1 VQLHNREW
9 WGVVSAS
16 AINVTRRVG
25 ARRSWIRNH
34 AVSLAFLA
42 PAAIWLLFIVIWP
55 TIDTIRLSLFNE
67 SATKFLGLTNYKTVF
82 STDTI
87 LTAFRNNVIWVLIF
101 PFFVT
106 TIGLI
111 FAVLTERI
119 RWATA
124 FKALVVMPIVFSTTA
139 SALVWATIFDNSP
152 QIGTV
157 NAALLTVS
165 DWFNPPGAYPVST
178 TAGQTV
184 ADLVGSNA
192 RALKSSSL
200 ISLSSARAG
209 GTINI
214 GLEDVSPATLAL
226 LKAQK
231 AVKPQ
236 PMSGAITGV
245 VWRAFSPTD
254 PSNKSAILPGELGLP
269 VLHLALVD
277 TQGSTVATTT
287 TTSSGQY
294 KFSNV
299 GSGKYHVEIVSS
311 NFSSGFTGISWLG
324 GSSLTPVSGMSQ
336 TAQALLSVPLA
347 DMAMIIT
354 YLWIWA
360 GFAMVLIGAGLASLN
375 REVLEA
381 ARIDGAKEWQVFRK
395 VTVPMLSPVLAV
407 VFVTM
412 IINVLK
418 VFDIVLNMAS
428 GSSVNATPTLA
439 VEIYNDGF
447 TGGVHS
453 GVSSAI
459 AVILFLLVTPAMIM
473 NLKRIKGV

>member
-1 VQLHNREW
+1 
-9 WGVVSAS
+9 
-16 AINVTRRVG
+16 
-25 ARRSWIRNH
+25 
-34 AVSLAFLA
+34 LA
-42 PAAIWLLFIVIWP
+42 PAAIWLLFIVVYP
-55 TIDTIRLSLFNE
+55 TIDTVRLSLFNE

-152 QIGTV
+152 QIGAV
-157 NAALLTVS
+157 NAAVLTVS
-165 DWFNPPGAYPVST
+165 DWFNAPGAYPVST
-178 TAGQTV
+178 TAGQSV
-184 ADLVGSNA
+184 ADLVGSNS
-192 RALKSSSL
+192 RAVKDNHLVS
-200 ISLSSARAG
+200 ISSAHAG

-214 GLEDVSPATLAL
+214 GLRDVSPATLTVL
-226 LKAQK
+226 QAQH

-245 VWRAFSPTD
+245 VWRAFSPSAPANTTD
-254 PSNKSAILPGELGLP
+254 ILPGELGLP
-269 VLHLALVD
+269 LLHLALVNA
-277 TQGSTVATTT
+277 QGATVATTT
-287 TTSSGQY
+287 TTTTGQY

-299 GSGKYHVEIVSS
+299 GAGSFVVEIVSS
-311 NFSSGFTGISWLG
+311 NFSAGFTGISWLG
-324 GSSLTPVSGMSQ
+324 GSSLTPVSGLGQ

-381 ARIDGAKEWQVFRK
+381 ARIDGAKEWQVFRR

-459 AVILFLLVTPAMIM
+459 AVVLFLLVTPAMIM

>member
-1 VQLHNREW
+1 
-9 WGVVSAS
+9 VSAS
-16 AINVTRRVG
+16 AINANRPVG
-25 ARRSWIRNH
+25 AHRSWIRAH

-42 PAAIWLLFIVIWP
+42 PAAIWLLFIVVWP

-139 SALVWATIFDNSP
+139 SALVWATLFDNSP
-152 QIGTV
+152 QIGAV
-157 NAALLTVS
+157 NAAVLTVS
-165 DWFNPPGAYPVST
+165 DWFNAPGAYPVST

-184 ADLVGSNA
+184 ADLVGSNS
-192 RALKSSSL
+192 RAGKDNTIVST
-200 ISLSSARAG
+200 SSARAG
-209 GTINI
+209 GMIDI
-214 GLEDVSPATLAL
+214 GLRDVTPATLTL
-226 LKAQK
+226 LKAK
-231 AVKPQ
+231 DAVKPQ

-245 VWRAFSPTD
+245 VWRAFSP
-254 PSNKSAILPGELGLP
+254 SAPTNTKDILPGELGLP
-269 VLHLALVD
+269 LLRLSLVNS
-277 TQGSTVATTT
+277 QGSTVATTT
-287 TTSSGQY
+287 TTTTGQY
-294 KFSNV
+294 KFSDV
-299 GSGKYHVEIVSS
+299 GKGSYLVEVVSS
-311 NFSSGFTGISWLG
+311 NFSAGFTGVSWLG
-324 GSSLTPVSGMSQ
+324 GSSLTPVSGMGQ

-459 AVILFLLVTPAMIM
+459 AVVLFLLVTPAMIM

>member
-1 VQLHNREW
+1 LVNSH
-9 WGVVSAS
+9 
-16 AINVTRRVG
+16 G
-25 ARRSWIRNH
+25 A
-34 AVSLAFLA
+34 
-42 PAAIWLLFIVIWP
+42 
-55 TIDTIRLSLFNE
+55 
-67 SATKFLGLTNYKTVF
+67 
-82 STDTI
+82 
-87 LTAFRNNVIWVLIF
+87 
-101 PFFVT
+101 
-106 TIGLI
+106 
-111 FAVLTERI
+111 
-119 RWATA
+119 
-124 FKALVVMPIVFSTTA
+124 
-139 SALVWATIFDNSP
+139 
-152 QIGTV
+152 
-157 NAALLTVS
+157 
-165 DWFNPPGAYPVST
+165 
-178 TAGQTV
+178 
-184 ADLVGSNA
+184 
-192 RALKSSSL
+192 
-200 ISLSSARAG
+200 
-209 GTINI
+209 
-214 GLEDVSPATLAL
+214 
-226 LKAQK
+226 
-231 AVKPQ
+231 
-236 PMSGAITGV
+236 
-245 VWRAFSPTD
+245 
-254 PSNKSAILPGELGLP
+254 
-269 VLHLALVD
+269 
-277 TQGSTVATTT
+277 TVATTT
-287 TTSSGQY
+287 TTTTGQY

-299 GSGKYHVEIVSS
+299 GAGSYFVELVSS

-324 GSSLTPVSGMSQ
+324 GSSITPVSGLGQ

-381 ARIDGAKEWQVFRK
+381 ARIDGAKEWQVFRR

-459 AVILFLLVTPAMIM
+459 AVVLFLLVLPAMIM

>member
-1 VQLHNREW
+1 M
-9 WGVVSAS
+9 SAS
-16 AINVTRRVG
+16 AINVTRRTG
-25 ARRSWIRNH
+25 APWSWIRQH

-42 PAAIWLLFIVIWP
+42 PAAIWLLFIVVWP
-55 TIDTIRLSLFNE
+55 TIDTVRLSLFNE

-106 TIGLI
+106 TFGLI

-124 FKALVVMPIVFSTTA
+124 FKALIVMPIVFSTTA

-152 QIGTV
+152 QIGAV
-157 NAALLTVS
+157 NAFALTVS

-184 ADLVGSNA
+184 ADLVGSDS
-192 RALKSSSL
+192 RALKNGSL
-200 ISLSSARAG
+200 ISTSSARAG
-209 GTINI
+209 GMIDI
-214 GLEDVSPATLAL
+214 GLRDIAPATLTV
-226 LKAQK
+226 LKAK
-231 AVKPQ
+231 DALKPQ
-236 PMSGAITGV
+236 PISGAITGV
-245 VWRAFSPTD
+245 VWRAFSP
-254 PSNKSAILPGELGLP
+254 SAPTNSKDILPGELGLP
-269 VLHLALVD
+269 LLRLSLVNSA
-277 TQGSTVATTT
+277 GASVATTT
-287 TTSSGQY
+287 TTTTGQY

-299 GSGKYHVEIVSS
+299 GSGKYYVEIVSS

-324 GSSLTPVSGMSQ
+324 GSSITPVSGLNQ

-347 DMAMIIT
+347 DIAMIIC

-381 ARIDGAKEWQVFRK
+381 ARIDGAKEWQVFRR
-395 VTVPMLSPVLAV
+395 VTVPMLAPVLAV

-459 AVILFLLVTPAMIM
+459 AVILFLLVLPAMIM

>member
-1 VQLHNREW
+1 
-9 WGVVSAS
+9 VSAS

-25 ARRSWIRNH
+25 AHRSWIRKH

-55 TIDTIRLSLFNE
+55 TIDTVRLSLFNE

-106 TIGLI
+106 TFGLI

-124 FKALVVMPIVFSTTA
+124 FKALIVMPIVFSTTA

-152 QIGTV
+152 QIGAV
-157 NAALLTVS
+157 NAAALTIS

-178 TAGQTV
+178 TAGQSV
-184 ADLVGSNA
+184 ADLVGSDS
-192 RALKSSSL
+192 RAQKNSTI
-200 ISLSSARAG
+200 ISTSSARAG
-209 GTINI
+209 GMIDI
-214 GLEDVSPATLAL
+214 GLRDVTPATLTV

-236 PMSGAITGV
+236 PISGAVTGV
-245 VWRAFSPTD
+245 VWRAFSP
-254 PSNKSAILPGELGLP
+254 SAPTNTKDILPGELGLP
-269 VLHLALVD
+269 LLRLSLMNSKGA
-277 TQGSTVATTT
+277 TVATTT
-287 TTSSGQY
+287 TTTSGQY
-294 KFSNV
+294 KFSDV
-299 GSGKYHVEIVSS
+299 GSGKYFVELVSS
-311 NFSSGFTGISWLG
+311 NFSSGFTGVSWLG
-324 GSSLTPVSGMSQ
+324 GSSLTPVSGLNQ

-381 ARIDGAKEWQVFRK
+381 ARIDGAKEWQVFRR

-459 AVILFLLVTPAMIM
+459 AVILFLLVTPAMIL

>member
-1 VQLHNREW
+1 
-9 WGVVSAS
+9 VSAS
-16 AINVTRRVG
+16 TINVTKRAG
-25 ARRSWIRNH
+25 AHRSWIRRH

-42 PAAIWLLFIVIWP
+42 PAAIWLLFVVVWP
-55 TIDTIRLSLFNE
+55 TIDTVRLSLFNE

-106 TIGLI
+106 TFGLI

-124 FKALVVMPIVFSTTA
+124 FKALIVMPIVFSTTA

-152 QIGTV
+152 QIGAV
-157 NAALLTVS
+157 NAAALTIS
-165 DWFNPPGAYPVST
+165 DWFNAPGAYPVST

-184 ADLVGSNA
+184 ASLVGSDS
-192 RALKSSSL
+192 RALKNNTIISTSST
-200 ISLSSARAG
+200 RAG
-209 GTINI
+209 GMINI
-214 GLEDVSPATLAL
+214 GLRDVSPTTLTV

-231 AVKPQ
+231 ALKPQ
-236 PMSGAITGV
+236 PISGAVTGV
-245 VWRAFSPTD
+245 VWRAFSPTAPTNTKD
-254 PSNKSAILPGELGLP
+254 ILPGELGLP
-269 VLHLALVD
+269 LLRLSLVNS
-277 TQGSTVATTT
+277 QGATVATTT
-287 TTSSGQY
+287 TTTSGQY

-299 GSGKYHVEIVSS
+299 GSGKFSVEIVSS

-324 GSSLTPVSGMSQ
+324 GSSITPVSGLNQ

-381 ARIDGAKEWQVFRK
+381 ARIDGAKEWQVFRR

-459 AVILFLLVTPAMIM
+459 AVVLFLLVTPAMIM

>member
-1 VQLHNREW
+1 M
-9 WGVVSAS
+9 SAS
-16 AINVTRRVG
+16 VINVVRRPG
-25 ARRSWIRNH
+25 AHRSWIREH

-42 PAAIWLLFIVIWP
+42 PAAIWLLFIVVWP
-55 TIDTIRLSLFNE
+55 TIDTVRLSLFNE

-106 TIGLI
+106 TLGLI

-152 QIGTV
+152 QIGAV
-157 NAALLTVS
+157 NAAALAVS
-165 DWFNPPGAYPVST
+165 DWFNPPGAYPIST

-184 ADLVGSNA
+184 SDLVGSNS
-192 RALKSSSL
+192 RAEKNSTIRS
-200 ISLSSARAG
+200 ITSARAG
-209 GTINI
+209 GMIDI
-214 GLEDVSPATLAL
+214 GLRDVSPATLTI
-226 LKAQK
+226 LKAQS

-236 PMSGAITGV
+236 PISGAITGV
-245 VWRAFSPTD
+245 VWRAFSPTAPTND
-254 PSNKSAILPGELGLP
+254 KTILPGELGLP
-269 VLHLALVD
+269 LLRLALVNA
-277 TQGSTVATTT
+277 QGSTVATTT
-287 TTSSGQY
+287 TTTSGQY

-299 GSGKYHVEIVSS
+299 GKGSYSVELVSS

-324 GSSLTPVSGMSQ
+324 GSSLTPVSGLGQ

-360 GFAMVLIGAGLASLN
+360 GFAMVLIAAGLASLN

-459 AVILFLLVTPAMIM
+459 AVVLFLLVTPAMIM

>member
-1 VQLHNREW
+1 MSGSTINISSR
-9 WGVVSAS
+9 GSAH
-16 AINVTRRVG
+16 RP
-25 ARRSWIRNH
+25 WIRAH

-42 PAAIWLLFIVIWP
+42 PAAIWLLFVVIWP
-55 TIDTIRLSLFNE
+55 TIDTVRLSLFNE
-67 SATKFLGLTNYKTVF
+67 SATKFLGLANYKTVF

-106 TIGLI
+106 VLGLI

-124 FKALVVMPIVFSTTA
+124 FKALIVMPIVFSTTA

-152 QIGTV
+152 QIGAV
-157 NAALLTVS
+157 NAAVLTVS
-165 DWFNPPGAYPVST
+165 DWFNSPGAYPVST

-192 RALKSSSL
+192 HATKNSTIVSN
-200 ISLSSARAG
+200 SSARADG
-209 GTINI
+209 IINI

-226 LKAQK
+226 LKAQA
-231 AVKPQ
+231 AVTPQ
-236 PMSGAITGV
+236 PVSGAITGV
-245 VWRAFSPTD
+245 VWRAFSPTN
-254 PSNKSAILPGELGLP
+254 PTNKTDVLPGELGLP
-269 VLHLALVD
+269 ILRLSLLNA
-277 TQGSTVATTT
+277 QGASVASTTT
-287 TTSSGQY
+287 MANGQY
-294 KFSNV
+294 KFANV
-299 GSGKYHVEIVSS
+299 GTGSYSVQVDSS
-311 NFSSGFTGISWLG
+311 NFSAGFTGISWLG
-324 GSSLTPVSGMSQ
+324 GSSLTPVSGLGQ

-381 ARIDGAKEWQVFRK
+381 ARIDGAKEWQVFRR
-395 VTVPMLSPVLAV
+395 VTVPMLAPVLAV

-459 AVILFLLVTPAMIM
+459 AVILFLLVLPAMIM

>member
-1 VQLHNREW
+1 M
-9 WGVVSAS
+9 SDS
-16 AINVTRRVG
+16 AIKLKIRTSG
-25 ARRSWIRNH
+25 HRSWIRQH

-42 PAAIWLLFIVIWP
+42 PAAIWLLFIVIYP

-67 SATKFLGLTNYKTVF
+67 SATKFLGLSNYKTVF

-106 TIGLI
+106 VLGLI

-124 FKALVVMPIVFSTTA
+124 FKALIVMPIVFSTTA

-152 QIGTV
+152 NIGAV
-157 NAALLTVS
+157 NAALLTAS
-165 DWFNPPGAYPVST
+165 DWFNAPGAYPVST
-178 TAGQTV
+178 AAGQSV
-184 ADLVGSNA
+184 AGLVGSDAHAQKNNTI
-192 RALKSSSL
+192 
-200 ISLSSARAG
+200 ISNSSARAG

-214 GLEDVSPATLAL
+214 GLEDVSPATLTL
-226 LKAQK
+226 LNAQD

-245 VWRAFSPTD
+245 VWRAFSPSDPTNKTD
-254 PSNKSAILPGELGLP
+254 ILPSELGLP
-269 VLHLALVD
+269 LVRLSLVNSS
-277 TQGSTVATTT
+277 GASVASTTT
-287 TTSSGQY
+287 TTTGQY
-294 KFSNV
+294 IFSNV
-299 GSGKYHVEIVSS
+299 GAGSYYVELTSS
-311 NFSSGFTGISWLG
+311 NFSAGFTGISWLG
-324 GSSLTPVSGMSQ
+324 GSSLTPVSGLNQ

-347 DMAMIIT
+347 DLAMIIA

-381 ARIDGAKEWQVFRK
+381 ARIDGAKEWQVFRR

-407 VFVTM
+407 VLVTM

-459 AVILFLLVTPAMIM
+459 AVILFLLVLPAMIM

>member
-1 VQLHNREW
+1 MS
-9 WGVVSAS
+9 VSTIS
-16 AINVTRRVG
+16 AKSRTNG
-25 ARRSWIRNH
+25 HRSWIRQH

-42 PAAIWLLFIVIWP
+42 PAAIWMLFIVIYP
-55 TIDTIRLSLFNE
+55 TIDTFRLSLFNE

-106 TIGLI
+106 TFGLI
-111 FAVLTERI
+111 FAVLSERI
-119 RWATA
+119 RWSTA
-124 FKALVVMPIVFSTTA
+124 FKALIVMPIVFSTTA

-152 QIGTV
+152 QIGAV
-157 NAALLTVS
+157 NAAVLAVS
-165 DWFNPPGAYPVST
+165 DWFNAPGAYPVST

-184 ADLVGSNA
+184 GGLIGSNA
-192 RALKSSSL
+192 HLKKNSSIVSNA
-200 ISLSSARAG
+200 SARAG

-214 GLEDVSPATLAL
+214 GLEDVSPTTLAL
-226 LKAQK
+226 LKAQD

-236 PMSGAITGV
+236 PISGAIDGV

-254 PSNKSAILPGELGLP
+254 LGNKTDVLPGELGLP
-269 VLHLALVD
+269 LLRLSLVNA
-277 TQGSTVATTT
+277 QGATVSTTT
-287 TTSSGQY
+287 TTTTGQY

-299 GSGKYHVEIVSS
+299 GKGSYHVEIVSS
-311 NFSSGFTGISWLG
+311 NFSSGFTGVSWLG
-324 GSSLTPVSGMSQ
+324 GSSLTPVSGLGQ
-336 TAQALLSVPLA
+336 TEQALLSVPLA

-395 VTVPMLSPVLAV
+395 VTVPMLAPVLAV

-412 IINVLK
+412 VINVLK

-459 AVILFLLVTPAMIM
+459 AVILFLLVVPAMIM

>member
-1 VQLHNREW
+1 M
-9 WGVVSAS
+9 SAS
-16 AINVTRRVG
+16 AINVTRRPG
-25 ARRSWIRNH
+25 AHRSWIRRH

-42 PAAIWLLFIVIWP
+42 PAAIWLLFIVVWP
-55 TIDTIRLSLFNE
+55 TIDTVRLSLFNE

-152 QIGTV
+152 QIGAV
-157 NAALLTVS
+157 NAAALTIS

-184 ADLVGSNA
+184 ADLVGSNS
-192 RALKSSSL
+192 RAAKNST
-200 ISLSSARAG
+200 IESLSSAKAG
-209 GTINI
+209 GMINI
-214 GLEDVSPATLAL
+214 GLRDVTPATLTV

-245 VWRAFSPTD
+245 VWRAFSP
-254 PSNKSAILPGELGLP
+254 SAPTNTKDILPGELGLP
-269 VLHLALVD
+269 QLRLSLVNA
-277 TQGSTVATTT
+277 QGAIVASTTT
-287 TTSSGQY
+287 TTSGQY

-299 GSGKYHVEIVSS
+299 GSGMYFVELVSS

-324 GSSLTPVSGMSQ
+324 GSSLTPVSGLNQ

-360 GFAMVLIGAGLASLN
+360 GFAMVLIAAGLASLN

-381 ARIDGAKEWQVFRK
+381 ARIDGAKEWQVFRR

-459 AVILFLLVTPAMIM
+459 AVILFLLVLPAMIM

>member
-1 VQLHNREW
+1 M
-9 WGVVSAS
+9 
-16 AINVTRRVG
+16 VG
-25 ARRSWIRNH
+25 AVSGSTVNINKRGGAHRPWIRAH

-42 PAAIWLLFIVIWP
+42 PGAIWMLFIVIYP

-152 QIGTV
+152 QIGAV
-157 NAALLTVS
+157 NAAVLTVS

-184 ADLVGSNA
+184 AELAGSNA
-192 RALKSSSL
+192 HAEKNNSIVSV
-200 ISLSSARAG
+200 SSARAG

-214 GLEDVSPATLAL
+214 GLEDVSPTTLAL
-226 LKAQK
+226 LKAQD

-245 VWRAFSPTD
+245 VWP
-254 PSNKSAILPGELGLP
+254 ILRLS
-269 VLHLALVD
+269 LVNSR
-277 TQGSTVATTT
+277 GVNVASTTT
-287 TTSSGQY
+287 TTSGQY

-299 GSGKYHVEIVSS
+299 GTGSYFVELVSS

-324 GSSLTPVSGMSQ
+324 GSSLTPVSGLGQ
-336 TAQALLSVPLA
+336 TEQALLSIPLA

-381 ARIDGAKEWQVFRK
+381 ARIDGAKEWQVFRR
-395 VTVPMLSPVLAV
+395 VTVPMLAPVLAV
-407 VFVTM
+407 VLVTM

-428 GSSVNATPTLA
+428 GASVNATPTLA

-459 AVILFLLVTPAMIM
+459 AVILFLLVLPAMIM

>member
-1 VQLHNREW
+1 
-9 WGVVSAS
+9 VSAS
-16 AINVTRRVG
+16 AINATRRVG
-25 ARRSWIRNH
+25 SHRSWIRQH

-42 PAAIWLLFIVIWP
+42 PAAIWLLFIVVYP

-152 QIGTV
+152 QIGAV
-157 NAALLTVS
+157 NAAALTVS

-184 ADLVGSNA
+184 SDLVGSNS
-192 RALKSSSL
+192 RVVKNSSI
-200 ISLSSARAG
+200 ISTSSARAG
-209 GTINI
+209 GTIDI
-214 GLEDVSPATLAL
+214 GLRDVSPATLTL

-231 AVKPQ
+231 AVKPH
-236 PMSGAITGV
+236 PMSGDITGV
-245 VWRAFSPTD
+245 VWRAFSPSAPTD
-254 PSNKSAILPGELGLP
+254 DKDILPGELGLP
-269 VLHLALVD
+269 LLHLALVNS
-277 TQGSTVATTT
+277 QGSTVATTT
-287 TTSSGQY
+287 TTTSGQY

-299 GSGKYHVEIVSS
+299 GSGAYFVELTSN

-324 GSSLTPVSGMSQ
+324 GSSLTPVSGLNQ

-347 DMAMIIT
+347 DIAMIIT

-381 ARIDGAKEWQVFRK
+381 ARIDGAKEWQVFRR

-459 AVILFLLVTPAMIM
+459 AVVLFLLVLPAMIM

>member
-1 VQLHNREW
+1 MRTGGHRP
-9 WGVVSAS
+9 
-16 AINVTRRVG
+16 
-25 ARRSWIRNH
+25 WIREH

-42 PAAIWLLFIVIWP
+42 PAAIWLFFIVIWP
-55 TIDTIRLSLFNE
+55 TIDTVRLSLFNE
-67 SATKFLGLTNYKTVF
+67 SATKFLGLANYKTVF

-106 TIGLI
+106 TLGLI

-124 FKALVVMPIVFSTTA
+124 FKALIVMPIVFSTTA

-152 QIGTV
+152 QTGVV
-157 NAALLTVS
+157 NAAVLAVS

-178 TAGQTV
+178 AAGQTV
-184 ADLVGSNA
+184 TDLVGSDAHAEKNG
-192 RALKSSSL
+192 SIVST
-200 ISLSSARAG
+200 SSARAG
-209 GTINI
+209 GTLNI
-214 GLEDVSPATLAL
+214 GLVDVSPTTLAL
-226 LKAQK
+226 LKAQD
-231 AVKPQ
+231 AVEPQ
-236 PMSGAITGV
+236 PTSGAITGV
-245 VWRAFSPTD
+245 VWRAFSPSDPTNKTD
-254 PSNKSAILPGELGLP
+254 ILPGELGLP
-269 VLHLALVD
+269 ILRLSLVNSH
-277 TQGSTVATTT
+277 GATVATATTT
-287 TTSSGQY
+287 TKGQY
-294 KFSNV
+294 EFSNV
-299 GSGKYHVEIVSS
+299 GTGAYHVELASS

-324 GSSLTPVSGMSQ
+324 GSSLTPVSGLSQ
-336 TAQALLSVPLA
+336 TAQSLLSVPLA

-395 VTVPMLSPVLAV
+395 VTVPMLAPVLAV

-428 GSSVNATPTLA
+428 GASVNATPTLA

-459 AVILFLLVTPAMIM
+459 AVILFLLVLPAMIM

>member
-1 VQLHNREW
+1 
-9 WGVVSAS
+9 VSAS
-16 AINVTRRVG
+16 AINVTRPVG
-25 ARRSWIRNH
+25 GRRSWIRRH

-42 PAAIWLLFIVIWP
+42 PAAIWLLFIVVWP
-55 TIDTIRLSLFNE
+55 TIDTVRLSLFNE

-106 TIGLI
+106 TLGLI

-124 FKALVVMPIVFSTTA
+124 FKALIVMPIVFSTTA

-152 QIGTV
+152 QIGAV
-157 NAALLTVS
+157 NAAALTIS
-165 DWFNPPGAYPVST
+165 DWFNAPGAYPVST

-184 ADLVGSNA
+184 ADLVGSNS
-192 RALKSSSL
+192 RAEKNSTILSL
-200 ISLSSARAG
+200 ASARAG
-209 GTINI
+209 GTIDI
-214 GLEDVSPATLAL
+214 GLRDITPATLTV

-236 PMSGAITGV
+236 PMAGAITGV
-245 VWRAFSPTD
+245 VWRAFSPTAPTNTKD
-254 PSNKSAILPGELGLP
+254 ILPGELGLP
-269 VLHLALVD
+269 LLRLSLVN
-277 TQGSTVATTT
+277 STGASVATTT
-287 TTSSGQY
+287 TTTSGQY

-299 GSGKYHVEIVSS
+299 GKGQYQVEIVSS
-311 NFSSGFTGISWLG
+311 NFSAGFTGISWLG
-324 GSSLTPVSGMSQ
+324 GSSLTPVSGLNQ

-347 DMAMIIT
+347 DMAMIIC

-381 ARIDGAKEWQVFRK
+381 ARIDGAKEWQVFRR

-459 AVILFLLVTPAMIM
+459 AVILFLLVTPAMIL

>member
-1 VQLHNREW
+1 MRTSGNHR
-9 WGVVSAS
+9 
-16 AINVTRRVG
+16 
-25 ARRSWIRNH
+25 WIREH
-34 AVSLAFLA
+34 AISLAFLA
-42 PAAIWLLFIVIWP
+42 PAAIWLLFIVVWP
-55 TIDTIRLSLFNE
+55 TIDTVRLSLFNE

-82 STDTI
+82 STDAI

-106 TIGLI
+106 FLGLI

-124 FKALVVMPIVFSTTA
+124 FKALIVMPIVFSTTA

-152 QIGTV
+152 QIGAV
-157 NAALLTVS
+157 NAAVLTVS
-165 DWFNPPGAYPVST
+165 DWFNPPGAYPVSAA
-178 TAGQTV
+178 AGQTV

-192 RALKSSSL
+192 HAKKNGSIVSN
-200 ISLSSARAG
+200 SSAQAG
-209 GTINI
+209 GMINI
-214 GLEDVSPATLAL
+214 GLEDVSPATLSL
-226 LKAQK
+226 LKAQD
-231 AVKPQ
+231 AVTPQ

-245 VWRAFSPTD
+245 VWRAFSPSEPTNKTD
-254 PSNKSAILPGELGLP
+254 VLPGELGLP
-269 VLHLALVD
+269 LLRLSLVNS
-277 TQGSTVATTT
+277 QNESVATTT
-287 TTSSGQY
+287 TTTSGQY
-294 KFSNV
+294 IFSNV
-299 GSGKYHVEIVSS
+299 GTGSYSVEIVSS

-324 GSSLTPVSGMSQ
+324 GGSITPVSGLGQ

-347 DMAMIIT
+347 DIAMIIT

-381 ARIDGAKEWQVFRK
+381 ARIDGAKEWQVFRR
-395 VTVPMLSPVLAV
+395 VTVPMLAPVLAV

-428 GSSVNATPTLA
+428 GASVNATPTLA
-439 VEIYNDGF
+439 VQIYNDGF
-447 TGGVHS
+447 TGGIHS

-459 AVILFLLVTPAMIM
+459 AVILFLLVLPAMIM

>member
-1 VQLHNREW
+1 M
-9 WGVVSAS
+9 SAS
-16 AINVTRRVG
+16 VINVERRPS
-25 ARRSWIRNH
+25 AHRSWIHEH

-42 PAAIWLLFIVIWP
+42 PAAIWLLFIVVYP
-55 TIDTIRLSLFNE
+55 TIDTVRLSLFNE

-152 QIGTV
+152 QIGAV
-157 NAALLTVS
+157 NAAALTVS

-184 ADLVGSNA
+184 ADLVGSNS
-192 RALKSSSL
+192 RAEKNSSIVS
-200 ISLSSARAG
+200 ISSARAG
-209 GTINI
+209 GMIDM
-214 GLEDVSPATLAL
+214 GMRDVSPATLTV
-226 LKAQK
+226 LKAQA

-245 VWRAFSPTD
+245 VWRAFSPTAPTNTKD
-254 PSNKSAILPGELGLP
+254 ILPGELGLP
-269 VLHLALVD
+269 LLRLSLVSA
-277 TQGSTVATTT
+277 QGATVATTT
-287 TTSSGQY
+287 TTTTGQY
-294 KFSNV
+294 KFANV
-299 GSGKYHVEIVSS
+299 GSGSYYVELVSS

-324 GSSLTPVSGMSQ
+324 GSSLTPVSGLGQ

-381 ARIDGAKEWQVFRK
+381 ARIDGAKEWQVFRR

-459 AVILFLLVTPAMIM
+459 AVVLFLLVLPAMIM

>member
-1 VQLHNREW
+1 M
-9 WGVVSAS
+9 SAS
-16 AINVTRRVG
+16 VINVTRRAG
-25 ARRSWIRNH
+25 AHRSWIRRH

-42 PAAIWLLFIVIWP
+42 PAAIWLLFIVVWP
-55 TIDTIRLSLFNE
+55 TIDTVRLSLFNE

-106 TIGLI
+106 TFGLI

-124 FKALVVMPIVFSTTA
+124 FKALIVMPIVFSTTA

-152 QIGTV
+152 QIGAV
-157 NAALLTVS
+157 NAAALTVS
-165 DWFNPPGAYPVST
+165 DWFNAPGAYPVST

-184 ADLVGSNA
+184 ADLVGSDS
-192 RALKSSSL
+192 RFQKSGNSI
-200 ISLSSARAG
+200 ISTSSARAG
-209 GTINI
+209 GMIDI
-214 GLEDVSPATLAL
+214 GLRDVSPTTLTV

-231 AVKPQ
+231 ALKPQ

-245 VWRAFSPTD
+245 VWRAFSPTAPTNTKD
-254 PSNKSAILPGELGLP
+254 ILAGRARSSSPSPVAGER
-269 VLHLALVD
+269 
-277 TQGSTVATTT
+277 
-287 TTSSGQY
+287 SGRDRRDDDHDDVWSVQICQC
-294 KFSNV
+294 
-299 GSGKYHVEIVSS
+299 GSGKYFVELTSS
-311 NFSSGFTGISWLG
+311 NFSAGLPESLARWQLPDAGVGVEPDGPGTALG
-324 GSSLTPVSGMSQ
+324 TPRRHGDDH
-336 TAQALLSVPLA
+336 LLLA
-347 DMAMIIT
+347 D
-354 YLWIWA
+354 L
-360 GFAMVLIGAGLASLN
+360 GRVCDGADRRRLASLN
-375 REVLEA
+375 REVLKA
-381 ARIDGAKEWQVFRK
+381 ARIDGAKEWQVFRR

-439 VEIYNDGF
+439 VEIYNEGF
-447 TGGVHS
+447 HRRCSLLGVECHRGHS
-453 GVSSAI
+453 SSYWS
-459 AVILFLLVTPAMIM
+459 LP
-473 NLKRIKGV
+473 R

>member
-1 VQLHNREW
+1 MQLHNREW
-9 WGVVSAS
+9 WGAVSAS
-16 AINVTRRVG
+16 VINVTRRVG

-192 RALKSSSL
+192 RAEKNSSL
-200 ISLSSARAG
+200 VSLSSARAG

-254 PSNKSAILPGELGLP
+254 PTDKTAVLPGELGLP
-269 VLHLALVD
+269 VLHLSLVNS
-277 TQGSTVATTT
+277 QGSSVATTT
-287 TTSSGQY
+287 TTTSGQY

-299 GSGKYHVEIVSS
+299 GSGKYHVEVASS

-459 AVILFLLVTPAMIM
+459 AVILFLLVTPAMIG

>member
-1 VQLHNREW
+1 M
-9 WGVVSAS
+9 SAS

-25 ARRSWIRNH
+25 AHRSWIRKH

-55 TIDTIRLSLFNE
+55 TIDTVRLSLFNE

-106 TIGLI
+106 TFGLI

-124 FKALVVMPIVFSTTA
+124 FKALIVMPIVFSTTA

-152 QIGTV
+152 QIGAV
-157 NAALLTVS
+157 NAAALTIS

-178 TAGQTV
+178 TAGQSV
-184 ADLVGSNA
+184 ADLVGSDS
-192 RALKSSSL
+192 RAQKNSTI
-200 ISLSSARAG
+200 ISTSSARAG
-209 GTINI
+209 GMIDI
-214 GLEDVSPATLAL
+214 GLRDVTPATLTV

-236 PMSGAITGV
+236 PISGAITGV
-245 VWRAFSPTD
+245 VWRAFSP
-254 PSNKSAILPGELGLP
+254 SAPTNTKDILPGELGLP
-269 VLHLALVD
+269 LLRLSLVNS
-277 TQGSTVATTT
+277 QGASVATTT
-287 TTSSGQY
+287 TTTSGQY

-299 GSGKYHVEIVSS
+299 GSGKYFVELVSS

-324 GSSLTPVSGMSQ
+324 GSSLTPVTGLNQ

-381 ARIDGAKEWQVFRK
+381 ARIDGAKEWQVFRR

-459 AVILFLLVTPAMIM
+459 AVILFLLVTPAMIL

>member
-1 VQLHNREW
+1 MV
-9 WGVVSAS
+9 GAVSVS
-16 AINVTRRVG
+16 TINATRRVG
-25 ARRSWIRNH
+25 AHRSWIRGH
-34 AVSLAFLA
+34 AVSLAFLL
-42 PAAIWLLFIVIWP
+42 PAAIWLLFIVVWP
-55 TIDTIRLSLFNE
+55 TIDTVRLSLFNE

-152 QIGTV
+152 QIGAV
-157 NAALLTVS
+157 NAAALAVS
-165 DWFNPPGAYPVST
+165 DWFNAPGAYPVST

-184 ADLVGSNA
+184 ADLVGSNS
-192 RALKSSSL
+192 RAEKNSTIRS
-200 ISLSSARAG
+200 ISSARADG
-209 GTINI
+209 MINI
-214 GLEDVSPATLAL
+214 GLRDITPATLTV
-226 LKAQK
+226 LKAQA

-236 PMSGAITGV
+236 AMSGAITGV
-245 VWRAFSPTD
+245 VWRAFSPTAPTND
-254 PSNKSAILPGELGLP
+254 KAILPGELGLP
-269 VLHLALVD
+269 LLRLSLVNA
-277 TQGSTVATTT
+277 QGATVASTTT
-287 TTSSGQY
+287 TTSGQY
-294 KFSNV
+294 KFSDV
-299 GSGKYHVEIVSS
+299 GTGSYFVELASS
-311 NFSSGFTGISWLG
+311 NFSAGFTGISWLG
-324 GSSLTPVSGMSQ
+324 GSSLTPVSGLNQ

-360 GFAMVLIGAGLASLN
+360 GFAMVLIAAGLASLN

-381 ARIDGAKEWQVFRK
+381 ARIDGAKEWQVFRR

-459 AVILFLLVTPAMIM
+459 AVVLFLLVTPAMIM

>member
-1 VQLHNREW
+1 M
-9 WGVVSAS
+9 SAS
-16 AINVTRRVG
+16 VINVTRP
-25 ARRSWIRNH
+25 ARAHRSWIRRH

-42 PAAIWLLFIVIWP
+42 PAAIWLVFIVIWP
-55 TIDTIRLSLFNE
+55 TIDTVRLSLFNE

-106 TIGLI
+106 TFGLI

-124 FKALVVMPIVFSTTA
+124 FKALIVMPIVFSTTA

-152 QIGTV
+152 QIGAV
-157 NAALLTVS
+157 NAAALTIS
-165 DWFNPPGAYPVST
+165 DWFNAPGAYPVST

-184 ADLVGSNA
+184 ADLVGSNS
-192 RALKSSSL
+192 RFEKTSNSL
-200 ISLSSARAG
+200 ISTSSARAG
-209 GTINI
+209 GMIDI
-214 GLEDVSPATLAL
+214 GLRDISPATLTV

-231 AVKPQ
+231 ALKPQ
-236 PMSGAITGV
+236 PMSGSITGV
-245 VWRAFSPTD
+245 VWRAFSPTAPTD
-254 PSNKSAILPGELGLP
+254 SKDILPGELGLP
-269 VLHLALVD
+269 LLRLSLVNA
-277 TQGSTVATTT
+277 QGASVASTTT
-287 TTSSGQY
+287 TTSGQY

-299 GSGKYHVEIVSS
+299 GSGKYSVEIVSS

-324 GSSLTPVSGMSQ
+324 GSSITPVSGLNQ

-347 DMAMIIT
+347 DIAMIIC

-381 ARIDGAKEWQVFRK
+381 ARIDGAKEWQVFRR

-459 AVILFLLVTPAMIM
+459 AVILFLLVLPAMIM

>member
-1 VQLHNREW
+1 M
-9 WGVVSAS
+9 SAS
-16 AINVTRRVG
+16 VINVTRRPG
-25 ARRSWIRNH
+25 GPRTWIRRH

-42 PAAIWLLFIVIWP
+42 PAAIWLIFIVVWP

-106 TIGLI
+106 TFGLI

-124 FKALVVMPIVFSTTA
+124 FKALIVMPIVFSTTA

-152 QIGTV
+152 QIGAV
-157 NAALLTVS
+157 NAAALTIS
-165 DWFNPPGAYPVST
+165 DWFNAPGAYPVST

-184 ADLVGSNA
+184 ADLVGSNS
-192 RALKSSSL
+192 RAVKNTSL
-200 ISLSSARAG
+200 ISLSTAKAG
-209 GTINI
+209 GMIDI
-214 GLEDVSPATLAL
+214 GLRDISPATLTV

-236 PMSGAITGV
+236 PMSGDITGV
-245 VWRAFSPTD
+245 VWRAFSPTAPTNSKD
-254 PSNKSAILPGELGLP
+254 ILPGELGLP
-269 VLHLALVD
+269 LLRLSLVNA
-277 TQGSTVATTT
+277 QGASVASTTT
-287 TTSSGQY
+287 TTSGQY

-299 GSGKYHVEIVSS
+299 GTGKYSVEIVPS
-311 NFSSGFTGISWLG
+311 NFSAGFTGISWLG
-324 GSSLTPVSGMSQ
+324 GSSLTPVSGLNQ

-347 DMAMIIT
+347 DIAMIIC

-381 ARIDGAKEWQVFRK
+381 ARIDGAKEWQVFRR

-459 AVILFLLVTPAMIM
+459 AVILFLLVTPAMIL

>member
-1 VQLHNREW
+1 M
-9 WGVVSAS
+9 SAS
-16 AINVTRRVG
+16 TINATRRAG
-25 ARRSWIRNH
+25 AHRSWIRQH

-42 PAAIWLLFIVIWP
+42 PAAIWLLFIVVWP
-55 TIDTIRLSLFNE
+55 AIDTVRLSLFNE

-106 TIGLI
+106 TFGLI

-124 FKALVVMPIVFSTTA
+124 FKALIVMPIVFSTTA

-152 QIGTV
+152 QIGAV
-157 NAALLTVS
+157 NAAALTIS

-178 TAGQTV
+178 TAGESV
-184 ADLVGSNA
+184 ANLVGSDS
-192 RALKSSSL
+192 RAEKNSTI
-200 ISLSSARAG
+200 ISTSAARAG
-209 GTINI
+209 GMINI
-214 GLEDVSPATLAL
+214 GLRDVSPATLTV

-236 PMSGAITGV
+236 PISGAITGV
-245 VWRAFSPTD
+245 VWRAFSP
-254 PSNKSAILPGELGLP
+254 SAPTNTKDILPGELGLP
-269 VLHLALVD
+269 LLRLSLVNSR
-277 TQGSTVATTT
+277 GATVATTT
-287 TTSSGQY
+287 TTTSGQY

-299 GSGKYHVEIVSS
+299 GSGKYFVELVSS

-324 GSSLTPVSGMSQ
+324 GSSITPVSGLNQ

-347 DMAMIIT
+347 DIAMIIT

-381 ARIDGAKEWQVFRK
+381 ARIDGAKEWQVFRR

-459 AVILFLLVTPAMIM
+459 AVILFLLVTPAMIL

>member
-1 VQLHNREW
+1 M
-9 WGVVSAS
+9 STS
-16 AINVTRRVG
+16 AINANRRPGVH
-25 ARRSWIRNH
+25 RPWIREH
-34 AVSLAFLA
+34 AVSIAFLA
-42 PAAIWLLFIVIWP
+42 PAAIWLLFVVVYP
-55 TIDTIRLSLFNE
+55 TFDTVRLSLFNE

-87 LTAFRNNVIWVLIF
+87 LTAFRNNVIWVVIF

-106 TIGLI
+106 TFGLI

-124 FKALVVMPIVFSTTA
+124 FKTLIVMPIVFSTTA
-139 SALVWATIFDNSP
+139 SALVWAAIFDNSP
-152 QIGTV
+152 QIGAV
-157 NAALLTVS
+157 NAAALTVS
-165 DWFNPPGAYPVST
+165 DWFNSPGAYPVST
-178 TAGQTV
+178 SAGQSV
-184 ADLVGSNA
+184 AGLVGSNS
-192 RALKSSSL
+192 RAVKNSSIVS
-200 ISLSSARAG
+200 ISSARAG
-209 GTINI
+209 GSINI
-214 GLEDVSPATLAL
+214 GLRDVSPETLTL
-226 LKAQK
+226 LKAQD
-231 AVKPQ
+231 ALKPQ
-236 PMSGAITGV
+236 LVSGAITGV
-245 VWRAFSPTD
+245 VWRAFSPSAPTNTTD
-254 PSNKSAILPGELGLP
+254 ILPGELGLP
-269 VLHLALVD
+269 LLHLALVNA
-277 TQGSTVATTT
+277 QGATVSTTT
-287 TTSSGQY
+287 TTTTGQY

-299 GSGKYHVEIVSS
+299 GTGSYFVELESS

-324 GSSLTPVSGMSQ
+324 GSSITPVSGLNQ

-347 DMAMIIT
+347 DIAMIIA

-381 ARIDGAKEWQVFRK
+381 ARIDGAKEWQVFRR

-439 VEIYNDGF
+439 VEIYDDAF

-459 AVILFLLVTPAMIM
+459 AVILFVLVLPAMIM

>member
-1 VQLHNREW
+1 
-9 WGVVSAS
+9 VSGS
-16 AINVTRRVG
+16 TVNVKSRAG
-25 ARRSWIRNH
+25 AHRPWIREH
-34 AVSLAFLA
+34 AVSLAFLT
-42 PAAIWLLFIVIWP
+42 PAAIWLLFIVVYP
-55 TIDTIRLSLFNE
+55 TIDTVRLSLFNE
-67 SATKFLGLTNYKTVF
+67 SATKFLGLSNYKTVF

-152 QIGTV
+152 QIGAV
-157 NAALLTVS
+157 NAAVLTVS
-165 DWFNPPGAYPVST
+165 DWFNAPGAYPVST

-184 ADLVGSNA
+184 ADLVGSNS
-192 RALKSSSL
+192 RAEKNNSL
-200 ISLSSARAG
+200 VSLSSAQAG
-209 GTINI
+209 GMIDI
-214 GLEDVSPATLAL
+214 GLRDVSPATLSL
-226 LKAQK
+226 LNAQS

-236 PMSGAITGV
+236 PMPGAITGV
-245 VWRAFSPTD
+245 VWRAFSPTAPTD
-254 PSNKSAILPGELGLP
+254 TKDILPGELGLP
-269 VLHLALVD
+269 ILRLALVNS
-277 TQGSTVATTT
+277 QGATVASTT
-287 TTSSGQY
+287 TTSNGQY

-299 GSGKYHVEIVSS
+299 GAGSFTVQIVSS

-324 GSSLTPVSGMSQ
+324 GSSLTPVSGLSQ

-381 ARIDGAKEWQVFRK
+381 ARIDGAKEWQVFRR

-418 VFDIVLNMAS
+418 VFDVVLNMAS

-459 AVILFLLVTPAMIM
+459 AVVLFLLVTPAMIM

>member
-1 VQLHNREW
+1 M
-9 WGVVSAS
+9 SAS

-25 ARRSWIRNH
+25 AHRSWIRKH

-55 TIDTIRLSLFNE
+55 TIDTVRLSLFNE

-106 TIGLI
+106 TFGLI

-124 FKALVVMPIVFSTTA
+124 FKALIVMPIVFSTTA

-152 QIGTV
+152 QIGAV
-157 NAALLTVS
+157 NAAALTIS

-178 TAGQTV
+178 TAGQSI
-184 ADLVGSNA
+184 ANLVGSNS
-192 RALKSSSL
+192 RAQKNSTI
-200 ISLSSARAG
+200 ISTSSARAG
-209 GTINI
+209 GMLDI
-214 GLEDVSPATLAL
+214 GLRDVSPTTLTV
-226 LKAQK
+226 LKAEK
-231 AVKPQ
+231 AVQPQ
-236 PMSGAITGV
+236 PISGAITGV
-245 VWRAFSPTD
+245 VWRAFSP
-254 PSNKSAILPGELGLP
+254 SAPTNTKDILPGELGLP
-269 VLHLALVD
+269 LLRLALVNS
-277 TQGSTVATTT
+277 QGATVASTTT
-287 TTSSGQY
+287 TTSGQY

-299 GSGKYHVEIVSS
+299 GSGKYFVELVPS

-324 GSSLTPVSGMSQ
+324 GSSLTPVSGLNQ

-381 ARIDGAKEWQVFRK
+381 ARIDGAKEWQVFRR

-459 AVILFLLVTPAMIM
+459 AVILFLLVTPAMIL

>member
-1 VQLHNREW
+1 MSASVINADRP
-9 WGVVSAS
+9 VSAH
-16 AINVTRRVG
+16 RP
-25 ARRSWIRNH
+25 WIREH

-42 PAAIWLLFIVIWP
+42 PAAIWLLFIVVYP

-152 QIGTV
+152 QIGAV
-157 NAALLTVS
+157 NAAALAVS
-165 DWFNPPGAYPVST
+165 DWFNPPGAYPIST

-184 ADLVGSNA
+184 TDLVGSNS
-192 RALKSSSL
+192 RAEKNSTIRS
-200 ISLSSARAG
+200 ISTAKAG
-209 GTINI
+209 GMINI
-214 GLEDVSPATLAL
+214 GLRDVTPATLTV
-226 LKAQK
+226 LKAQA

-236 PMSGAITGV
+236 AMSGAITGV
-245 VWRAFSPTD
+245 VWRAFSPTAPTND
-254 PSNKSAILPGELGLP
+254 KTILPGELGLP
-269 VLHLALVD
+269 LLRLSLVNA
-277 TQGSTVATTT
+277 QGATVATTT
-287 TTSSGQY
+287 TTTTGQY

-299 GSGKYHVEIVSS
+299 GSGSYFVELVSS

-324 GSSLTPVSGMSQ
+324 GSSLTPVSGLGQ

-381 ARIDGAKEWQVFRK
+381 ARIDGAKEWQVFRR

-459 AVILFLLVTPAMIM
+459 AVVLFLLVTPAMIM

>member
-1 VQLHNREW
+1 
-9 WGVVSAS
+9 VSAS
-16 AINVTRRVG
+16 AINVTRRAG
-25 ARRSWIRNH
+25 AHRSWIRRH

-42 PAAIWLLFIVIWP
+42 PAAIWLLFIVVWP
-55 TIDTIRLSLFNE
+55 TIDTVRLSLFNE

-106 TIGLI
+106 TFGLI

-124 FKALVVMPIVFSTTA
+124 FKALIVMPIVFSTTA

-152 QIGTV
+152 QIGAV
-157 NAALLTVS
+157 NAAALTIS
-165 DWFNPPGAYPVST
+165 DWFNAPGAYPVST

-184 ADLVGSNA
+184 ADLVGSNS
-192 RALKSSSL
+192 RAEKNSI
-200 ISLSSARAG
+200 ISTSSARAG
-209 GTINI
+209 GMIDI
-214 GLEDVSPATLAL
+214 GLRDISPTTLTV

-231 AVKPQ
+231 AVRPQ
-236 PMSGAITGV
+236 PISGAIAGV
-245 VWRAFSPTD
+245 VWRAFSP
-254 PSNKSAILPGELGLP
+254 SAPTNTKDILPGELGLP
-269 VLHLALVD
+269 LLRLSLVNS
-277 TQGSTVATTT
+277 QGATVATTT
-287 TTSSGQY
+287 TTTSGQY

-299 GSGKYHVEIVSS
+299 GSGKFSVEISSS

-324 GSSLTPVSGMSQ
+324 GSSITPVSGLNQ

-381 ARIDGAKEWQVFRK
+381 ARIDGAKEWQVFRR

-459 AVILFLLVTPAMIM
+459 AVVLFLLVTPAMIM

>member
-1 VQLHNREW
+1 M
-9 WGVVSAS
+9 SAS
-16 AINVTRRVG
+16 AINVHRRLG
-25 ARRSWIRNH
+25 THRPWIREH

-42 PAAIWLLFIVIWP
+42 PAAIWLLFVVVYP
-55 TIDTIRLSLFNE
+55 TFDTVRLSLFNE

-106 TIGLI
+106 TFGLI

-124 FKALVVMPIVFSTTA
+124 FKALIVMPIVFSTTA

-152 QIGTV
+152 QIGAV
-157 NAALLTVS
+157 NAAALTVS
-165 DWFNPPGAYPVST
+165 DWFNAPGAYPVST
-178 TAGQTV
+178 SAGQSV
-184 ADLVGSNA
+184 AGLVGSNS
-192 RALKSSSL
+192 RAEKNSSIVS
-200 ISLSSARAG
+200 ISSARAG
-209 GTINI
+209 GSINI
-214 GLEDVSPATLAL
+214 GLRDVSPATLTL
-226 LKAQK
+226 LKAQS

-236 PMSGAITGV
+236 RVSGAITGV
-245 VWRAFSPTD
+245 VWRAFSPTAPTNTTD
-254 PSNKSAILPGELGLP
+254 ILPGELGLP
-269 VLHLALVD
+269 LLRLALVNS
-277 TQGSTVATTT
+277 QGATVATTT
-287 TTSSGQY
+287 TTTTGQY

-299 GSGKYHVEIVSS
+299 GKGSYSVELESS

-324 GSSLTPVSGMSQ
+324 GSSITPVSGLGQ
-336 TAQALLSVPLA
+336 TAQALLAVPLA
-347 DMAMIIT
+347 DIAMIIA

-381 ARIDGAKEWQVFRK
+381 ARIDGAKEWQVFRR

-439 VEIYNDGF
+439 VEIYDDAF

-459 AVILFLLVTPAMIM
+459 AVILFLLVLPAMIM

>member
-1 VQLHNREW
+1 
-9 WGVVSAS
+9 VSAS
-16 AINVTRRVG
+16 AINANRPVG
-25 ARRSWIRNH
+25 SHRSWIRAH

-42 PAAIWLLFIVIWP
+42 PAAIWLLFIVVWP

-152 QIGTV
+152 QIGAV
-157 NAALLTVS
+157 NAAVLTVS
-165 DWFNPPGAYPVST
+165 DWFNAPGAYPVST

-184 ADLVGSNA
+184 ADLVGSDS
-192 RALKSSSL
+192 RAGKGNTIVST
-200 ISLSSARAG
+200 SSARAG
-209 GTINI
+209 GMINI
-214 GLEDVSPATLAL
+214 GLRDVTPATLTL

-245 VWRAFSPTD
+245 VWRAFSPTAPTNTKD
-254 PSNKSAILPGELGLP
+254 ILPGELGLP
-269 VLHLALVD
+269 LLRLSLINS
-277 TQGSTVATTT
+277 QGATVASTTT
-287 TTSSGQY
+287 TTSGQY
-294 KFSNV
+294 KFSDV
-299 GSGKYHVEIVSS
+299 GKGSYFVELVSS
-311 NFSSGFTGISWLG
+311 NFSSGFTGVSWLG
-324 GSSLTPVSGMSQ
+324 GSSLTPVSGMGQ

-381 ARIDGAKEWQVFRK
+381 ARIDGAKEWQVFRR

-459 AVILFLLVTPAMIM
+459 AVVLFLLVTPAMIM